1 MYFDE
6 IDQVCNLGARGLTV
20 VDIVDVGETYD
31 CRGGNAGAG
40 ERCDALRAHEEIEQ
54 EAQTDKGENA
64 REEET
69 HAGLWC
75 FESIH
80 DVGVFLSQGT
90 PQQNCGERWLGD
102 TYI

>member
-20 VDIVDVGETYD
+20 VDIVDTYETYD

-54 EAQTDKGENA
+54 EADTDKGENA

-75 FESIH
+75 FESFH
-80 DVGVFLSQGT
+80 CYSGFLARVPRSRTAG
-90 PQQNCGERWLGD
+90 NGG
-102 TYI
+102 